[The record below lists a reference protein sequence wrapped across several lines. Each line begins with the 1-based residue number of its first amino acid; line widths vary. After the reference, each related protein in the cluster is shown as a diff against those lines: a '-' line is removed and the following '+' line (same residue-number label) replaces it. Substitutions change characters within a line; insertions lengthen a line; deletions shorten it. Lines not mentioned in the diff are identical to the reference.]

1 MFRISTRTSRR
12 AWATLA
18 VAAFFTSLAGVLA
31 LPATAE
37 EPLAPAI
44 TNPVNVSQI
53 HDVPAID
60 GTGTPGSTATVADG
74 TGAIICSASVDEFGH
89 FSCTGTQRLTVGEHE
104 LTVTTT
110 SPDGTRTVGNTVLIQ
125 AVYYPNLSF
134 PEPGSMIST
143 QPGFSGQALP
153 GVDVTL
159 FDAAGVPVC
168 TALSDEWGAYG
179 CSPTEP
185 LPLGPLT
192 LTPSMT
198 VSGGV
203 VAGDSVNWTVIAA
216 PVITSPANGS
226 TVGDLPE
233 FIGTGEPGVDIDIL
247 GGRSGLSFCSS
258 VVRDDGT
265 FSCVPKLRFLV
276 GTADFFPAISKN
288 RGNQVAGD
296 MFTITVAVT
305 PVIVS
310 PRNDDVIAGA
320 VEISG
325 TAGFFT
331 TVAILDDNGN
341 TVCSAE
347 PDREGTFSCVANPGL
362 SVGKHTLTPVQTS
375 KSDGSIIT
383 GAGIEVSVNADGV
396 VPSAP
401 GPTVSAVIETV
412 TSAPTATSPP
422 TAKSTATTQ
431 QLAATGATGTIWL
444 AVVGGALLLLGGAS
458 LLTRFR
464 RRTHG

>member
-1 MFRISTRTSRR
+1 MGSLVCNERRFKRIVMG
-12 AWATLA
+12 AAATLA
-18 VAAFFTSLAGVLA
+18 MVAMVGLSGVSAFAAPSTDLSAETASATEGATTPSTDLSAETASATEGATTPSTDLSA
-31 LPATAE
+31 ETASATEGATTLPAGDVLPAFMGPTDGDVITVDQSFFGGGFPGQVVSIFYSDGR
-37 EPLAPAI
+37 PLCSVTVDDTWTFECVPDAP
-44 TNPVNVSQI
+44 
-53 HDVPAID
+53 
-60 GTGTPGSTATVADG
+60 
-74 TGAIICSASVDEFGH
+74 
-89 FSCTGTQRLTVGEHE
+89 
-104 LTVTTT
+104 
-110 SPDGTRTVGNTVLIQ
+110 
-125 AVYYPNLSF
+125 LS
-134 PEPGSMIST
+134 
-143 QPGFSGQALP
+143 
-153 GVDVTL
+153 
-159 FDAAGVPVC
+159 
-168 TALSDEWGAYG
+168 
-179 CSPTEP
+179 
-185 LPLGPLT
+185 LGPLSLTAEVINRDETVVVTGPYSFIVTGRPT
-192 LTPSMT
+192 LS
-198 VSGGV
+198 
-203 VAGDSVNWTVIAA
+203 
-216 PVITSPANGS
+216 SPADGS

-247 GGRSGLSFCSS
+247 GGRSGLSVCSS

-288 RGNQVAGD
+288 REQQIAGD
-296 MFTITVAVT
+296 MLTITVAVT

-310 PRNDDVIAGA
+310 PINDDVVAGA

-325 TAGFFT
+325 TAGVFA
-331 TVAILDDNGN
+331 TVAILDGNGK

-347 PDREGTFSCVANPGL
+347 SDRDGTFSCVANPAL

-401 GPTVSAVIETV
+401 GPTRSAVIETV
-412 TSAPTATSPP
+412 TSAPTATSPA